1 MADCP
6 SRRMPVRPPCPGV
19 VGRGTM
25 DDRRQPGGGAT
36 IVAAPGGGRR
46 AARGGRSSAGTSY
59 LYLLLYSCSV
69 QSVLCSTCTGTL
81 HVWIDGAGLAGA
93 YTD

>member
-1 MADCP
+1 MADSP
-6 SRRMPVRPPCPGV
+6 SRRTRVRPPCPGV

-25 DDRRQPGGGAT
+25 DDRRQPGGAT

-59 LYLLLYSCSV
+59 LYLVLYSCSV
-69 QSVLCSTCTGTL
+69 QSVLCSTGTL